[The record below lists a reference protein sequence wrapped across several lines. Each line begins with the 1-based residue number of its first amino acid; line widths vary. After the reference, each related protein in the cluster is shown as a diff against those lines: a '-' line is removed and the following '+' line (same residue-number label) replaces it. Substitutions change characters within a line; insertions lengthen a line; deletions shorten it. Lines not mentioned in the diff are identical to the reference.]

1 MSNLFQF
8 SHSQPRPQIQ
18 SPQETAFYTA
28 FRGTFT
34 SIMQWAQLD
43 TFWDTLRA
51 RADAGWYVYCI
62 GEPVPIHTLNSAQ
75 LHKFIQEVNTLLR
88 RDHDESYCGI
98 VYTDSKT
105 DPTFVKIFDPNHLGA
120 SCGSSKN
127 PPLPGWIISLLP
139 PAHLESKRPLPEG
152 RRRWWKGLWA

>member
-1 MSNLFQF
+1 MSNLF
-8 SHSQPRPQIQ
+8 SLPSSPRPQV
-18 SPQETAFYTA
+18 QETAFYTA
-28 FRGTFT
+28 FRGSFT
-34 SIMQWAQLD
+34 SLMQWAQLD
-43 TFWDTLRA
+43 AFWDTLRA

-62 GEPVPIHTLNSAQ
+62 GEPLPHHPVNAAQ
-75 LHKFIQEVNTLLR
+75 LRKFIQEVDILLR
-88 RDHDESYCGI
+88 RDHDETYCGI

-127 PPLPGWIISLLP
+127 PPLPGWILSLLP
-139 PAHLESKRPLPEG
+139 PAHLESKRLLPEG

>member
-1 MSNLFQF
+1 MSNLFH
-8 SHSQPRPQIQ
+8 SRSQPRPQTQ
-18 SPQETAFYTA
+18 THQEAAFYLA
-28 FRGTFT
+28 FRGSFT
-34 SIMQWAQLD
+34 SIMQWSQLD
-43 TFWDTLRA
+43 AFWDTLRA
-51 RADAGWYVYCI
+51 RADAGWYVYCV
-62 GEPVPIHTLNSAQ
+62 GEPVPHHALNASQ
-75 LHKFIQEVNTLLR
+75 VQKFIQEVDTLLR

-127 PPLPGWIISLLP
+127 PPLPGWILSLLP

>member
-1 MSNLFQF
+1 MSNLFHF
-8 SHSQPRPQIQ
+8 SRSQPRPQTQ
-18 SPQETAFYTA
+18 SHQETAYYLA
-28 FRGTFT
+28 FRGSFT

-62 GEPVPIHTLNSAQ
+62 GEPVPNHALNAAQ
-75 LHKFIQEVNTLLR
+75 LQKFIQEVDALLR

-127 PPLPGWIISLLP
+127 PPLPGWILSLLP

>member
-1 MSNLFQF
+1 MSNLF
-8 SHSQPRPQIQ
+8 HLPRSQAQPQTE
-18 SPQETAFYTA
+18 ETAFLTA
-28 FRGTFT
+28 FRGSF
-34 SIMQWAQLD
+34 SSLMQWSQLD
-43 TFWDTLRA
+43 AFWDTLRA

-62 GEPVPIHTLNSAQ
+62 GEALPHHALSAAQ
-75 LHKFIQEVNTLLR
+75 LRKFIQEVDILLR

-127 PPLPGWIISLLP
+127 PPLPGWIVSLLP
-139 PAHLESKRPLPEG
+139 PVHLESKRPLPEG